1 MPMAKL
7 RTARKLLLGREIAHM
22 IEAAGVSQAEAG
34 AIIESSQ
41 SRIAGLISGAGTIA
55 VGDLELLATRLG
67 FTDEGYR
74 ESLRELRRDNH
85 RRGFWST
92 GHNRAYSEDLRLLID
107 LEKHADQIRW
117 TEVEVVPGLAQTE
130 AYARGMHADQ
140 PEINGVTNEDRVAA
154 RLARQGILEKG
165 EPPTVHF
172 VLSESCLRRRWASAE
187 VMRDQIE
194 HLIALSDQPNV
205 MIQVMPFRTAPGRRC
220 PIGTRF
226 TLLRVPSPGEA
237 GPLELAYTEGEGE
250 IRYLDDKKALAA
262 HDSAWA
268 RLTNVALRFDETREF
283 LRAVAREYT
292 EEMNTPTPEGE
303 RR

>member
-34 AIIESSQ
+34 AIVESSQ

-130 AYARGMHADQ
+130 AYARAMHADQ
-140 PEINGVTNEDRVAA
+140 PEIDDITVEDRVAA
-154 RLARQGILEKG
+154 RLGRQDILHKD

-172 VLSESCLRRRWASAE
+172 VLSESCLRRRWAPVE

-194 HLIALSDQPNV
+194 HLIALSNRPNV
-205 MIQVMPFRTAPGRRC
+205 MIQVMSFRTPPGRRC
-220 PIGTRF
+220 PISNRF
-226 TLLRVPSPGEA
+226 ALLRVPSPGEA

-250 IRYLDDKKALAA
+250 IRYLDEKKALAA

-268 RLTNVALRFDETREF
+268 RLTNAALRFDETREF
-283 LRAVAREYT
+283 LHAVAREYT
-292 EEMNTPTPEGE
+292 EELNTPIPEGE

>member
-22 IEAAGVSQAEAG
+22 IESAGLSQTEAG
-34 AIIESSQ
+34 EIIESSQ

-55 VGDLELLATRLG
+55 VGDLELLANRLG
-67 FTDEGYR
+67 FTDEGYK
-74 ESLRELRRDNH
+74 EALRELRRDNH

-107 LEKHADQIRW
+107 LEKHADQIRSN
-117 TEVEVVPGLAQTE
+117 EVEVVPGLAQTE
-130 AYARGMHADQ
+130 AYARALHADQ
-140 PEINGVTNEDRVAA
+140 VEIEGVTVDDRVAA
-154 RLARQGILEKG
+154 RLARQDILDKD
-165 EPPTVHF
+165 EPPTLHF
-172 VLSESCLRRRWASAE
+172 VLSESCLRRMWAPVE

-194 HLIALSDQPNV
+194 HLIALSDRPNV
-205 MIQVMPFRTAPGRRC
+205 MIQVMPFRTPPGRRC
-220 PIGTRF
+220 PISNRF
-226 TLLRVPSPGEA
+226 VLLRVPSPGEA

-262 HDSAWA
+262 HDAAWA

-283 LRAVAREYT
+283 LREISREYT
-292 EEMNTPTPEGE
+292 EEMNTPTPQGD